1 MPEAAVEKKAPKIRR
16 RGRGSQIFIYLGK
29 QLRFF
34 VNQSDWKVIPMAAV
48 IAALVSMVI
57 RKKFFVT
64 MEGSL
69 IGGFALTCVAI
80 WNGAFNSI
88 QSVCRERAII
98 KREHRSGMHV
108 SSYVAAHMIYQLM
121 LCTAQ
126 SGLTVYILMQL
137 GIQFPEKGL
146 ITPWMPVDI
155 GISMLLISYASDMLS
170 LFLSSISKTTTGAM
184 TLMPFVLIFQL
195 VFSGG
200 IIPLPEWSR
209 GLSDFTISNYGIRA
223 IAAQS
228 GYNELPMVTVWTTVE
243 GMKDTKVG
251 GSVTLGEILD
261 LASSDAVQKR
271 RDAEIVKSYTV
282 GEVADILNAA
292 DQSLHLREKLLT
304 STFTLREIADEILSA
319 EELKGVRESVIIPET
334 EKTAA
339 VTVGDILTLA
349 VETPEF
355 AAELDKERGRNIT
368 LGEVLDALH
377 AEEIIR
383 DHADEKVNPPVT
395 LGAVADFLQNNAFLQ
410 SNRDRT
416 FTLETT
422 VGELLDLFGEE
433 NVKNFIQ
440 DKTGAAAYKPEYD
453 RTAENIISNW
463 LMLGAFVLLFA
474 VLSTLVLEFIDKDKR

>member
-1 MPEAAVEKKAPKIRR
+1 M
-16 RGRGSQIFIYLGK
+16 
-29 QLRFF
+29 
-34 VNQSDWKVIPMAAV
+34 
-48 IAALVSMVI
+48 
-57 RKKFFVT
+57 
-64 MEGSL
+64 
-69 IGGFALTCVAI
+69 
-80 WNGAFNSI
+80 
-88 QSVCRERAII
+88 
-98 KREHRSGMHV
+98 
-108 SSYVAAHMIYQLM
+108 
-121 LCTAQ
+121 
-126 SGLTVYILMQL
+126 
-137 GIQFPEKGL
+137 
-146 ITPWMPVDI
+146 DI

-184 TLMPFVLIFQL
+184 TLMPFVLIFKL

-349 VETPEF
+349 VETPAF

-383 DHADEKVNPPVT
+383 DHADEKVNPPIT